1 MCNSFQIFAK
11 AIFLKYN
18 NAMIIFN
25 DTPDLRIPLII
36 FAIVAIVLFL
46 GYILLLAFSFIFMRN
61 FSKDISKKIDFLN
74 LSLYQKCEAINM
86 IISILD
92 AYIKP
97 NNPLYIFSKNE
108 NYKEYHRFNVNEIEE
123 FYIYTEKMVTEVQKI
138 YINNDLSSHKKEVE
152 NFLKNIEEMNE
163 KFHQTSQLYNTSVVG
178 YNYWRNFFST
188 KWIKKIFFIKE
199 KQTIK

>member
-108 NYKEYHRFNVNEIEE
+108 NYKEYHRFSVNEIEE

>member
-1 MCNSFQIFAK
+1 
-11 AIFLKYN
+11 
-18 NAMIIFN
+18 MIIFN

-108 NYKEYHRFNVNEIEE
+108 NYKEYHRFSVNEIEE